1 MFKELPGGQKNKTEN
16 KEGRE
21 PTENKN
27 KMADL
32 IILNVS
38 SLNILIT
45 RQRLAGWMKN
55 HDSTICCL
63 KDTYFKYQHID
74 GLKILMDK
82 EQLYYFKQLQSMNI
96 TRDKEIY

>member
-27 KMADL
+27 KIADL

-63 KDTYFKYQHID
+63 KEIHSKYND
-74 GLKILMDK
+74 KGGLKVKGWEKIYNANINQNK
-82 EQLYYFKQLQSMNI
+82 VQESLY
-96 TRDKEIY
+96 